1 MNLSSI
7 GFSSR
12 NLSSVSSL
20 ISRAIFKFTHY
31 IYPLFLS
38 MVLRYRSILNIE
50 LHYFRKKNFLRW
62 HNCDDMQATFLCV
75 QAQFFKYILKFVQ
88 LYLEIC
94 SNTFFRQTQSFKVF
108 VITIVAMIS
117 YLTRRC
123 SCLGALSGD
132 LLRLTADFLRFSP
145 LIFLSFLS
153 PSAPLLSP
161 FTSCKLSPSF
171 KQTTNLKNKRKF
183 EGESASGCSAH
194 QRQEIQLRG
203 IFSQL
208 NAGKCK
214 AKHILTTSEKFHN

>member
-1 MNLSSI
+1 MNYTISE
-7 GFSSR
+7 R
-12 NLSSVSSL
+12 KTSSVDI
-20 ISRAIFKFTHY
+20 ISQF
-31 IYPLFLS
+31 
-38 MVLRYRSILNIE
+38 
-50 LHYFRKKNFLRW
+50 W
-62 HNCDDMQATFLCV
+62 DCDDMQATLLCV

-94 SNTFFRQTQSFKVF
+94 SNTFFRRTQSFKVF

-132 LLRLTADFLRFSP
+132 LLRLTADFLRFFP

-161 FTSCKLSPSF
+161 FTSGKLSPSF
-171 KQTTNLKNKRKF
+171 KQTTTNLKSKRKF
-183 EGESASGCSAH
+183 EGEPASGCSAH
-194 QRQEIQLRG
+194 QRPEIQLRS

-208 NAGKCK
+208 NAGRCK
-214 AKHILTTSEKFHN
+214 AKQILTTSEKFHN

>member
-1 MNLSSI
+1 MNYT
-7 GFSSR
+7 
-12 NLSSVSSL
+12 
-20 ISRAIFKFTHY
+20 ISERKTSCVDIIF
-31 IYPLFLS
+31 
-38 MVLRYRSILNIE
+38 E
-50 LHYFRKKNFLRW
+50 LWNG
-62 HNCDDMQATFLCV
+62 DDMQATFLCV

-108 VITIVAMIS
+108 VITIVAMIYIL

-132 LLRLTADFLRFSP
+132 LLRLTADFLRFFP

-171 KQTTNLKNKRKF
+171 KQTTNLKSKRKF
-183 EGESASGCSAH
+183 EGNHCLAVQPIKGQKSSCEV
-194 QRQEIQLRG
+194 
-203 IFSQL
+203 F
-208 NAGKCK
+208 
-214 AKHILTTSEKFHN
+214 FHS